1 MAVPDMELAVE
12 KDVFVAASPEV
23 VFDYF
28 TKPQLLLRWQA
39 DEVDVDVR
47 PGGHM
52 RLRVSSENVAIGEY
66 VTVEP
71 PHRVVFTW
79 GWDGNAGVPPG
90 SSTVEVT
97 LEPEGDGTRVR
108 LRHTDLPDDDARVN
122 HGYGWAHYLARLEVA
137 ATGADP
143 GPNRFTLPG

>member
-12 KDVFVAASPEV
+12 KDVFVAASPGV

-28 TKPQLLLRWQA
+28 TKPELLTRWQA
-39 DEVDVDVR
+39 DEADVDVR
-47 PGGHM
+47 PGGHLVW
-52 RLRVSSENVAIGEY
+52 RLSPENVARGEY
-66 VTVEP
+66 VAVEP
-71 PHRVVFTW
+71 PHRVVFTF
-79 GWDGNAGVPPG
+79 GWEGNQGVPPG

-122 HGYGWAHYLARLEVA
+122 HGVGWAHYLARLEIA

-143 GPNRFTLPG
+143 GPNSFTRPE

>member
-1 MAVPDMELAVE
+1 MELAVE

-97 LEPEGDGTRVR
+97 LELEGDGTRVR
-108 LRHTDLPDDDARVN
+108 LRHTDLPDVDARVN